1 MRVVL
6 VSKALV
12 VGAYQRKAEEIA
24 ALGVDLTVL
33 VPPSWRDSRGDQ
45 PAETVH
51 TRGYTLRTIPLRYNG
66 QYHLHHYPTLGR
78 ELAQLRPDLLHM
90 DEEPY
95 NLATWLA
102 LRAAQGLGIPA
113 VFFTWQNLL
122 RRYPWPFRLMEQQ
135 VYRQVRL
142 AIAGNREAGDV
153 LRAKGYAGEIALI
166 PQFGVDPTLF
176 PPRAEI
182 DNALPARPLVIGYA
196 GGLLPEKGL
205 DLLLDACRH
214 LNGDWRL
221 ELAGE
226 GGQQPALVAQ
236 ALRLGIAGQVRF
248 LGKCSSS
255 AMPAFYHTLDVL
267 VLPSRSRPNWK
278 EQFGRVLIEAM
289 ACGVPVVGST
299 CGEIPMVIGD
309 AGLIFPEN
317 DGAALTAAL
326 QSLLDDRAQRIALA
340 AAGRRRVL
348 ERFTMQQVA
357 AATVA
362 AYRRLLAL
370 SGQG

>member
-24 ALGVDLTVL
+24 ALGIDLTVL
-33 VPPSWRDSRGDQ
+33 IPPSWRDSRGDQ
-45 PAETVH
+45 PAERVH
-51 TRGYTLRTIPLRYNG
+51 TRGYTLHTIPLHLNG
-66 QYHLHHYPTLGR
+66 QYHLHHYPTLAR
-78 ELAQLRPDLLHM
+78 ELARLRPDLLHM

-95 NLATWLA
+95 NVATWLA
-102 LRAAQGLGIPA
+102 LRTAQRLGIPA
-113 VFFTWQNLL
+113 TFFTWQNLL
-122 RRYPWPFRLMEQQ
+122 RRYPMPFQLMEQQ

-142 AIAGNREAGDV
+142 AIAGNRAAGDV
-153 LRAKGYAGEIALI
+153 LRTKGFAGEIALI
-166 PQFGVDPTLF
+166 PQFGVDPLLF
-176 PPRAEI
+176 SPRPEI
-182 DNALPARPLVIGYA
+182 NDDVSARPLVIGYA

-205 DLLLDACRH
+205 DLLLDACRQ

-226 GGQQPALVAQ
+226 GGQQPALAAQ
-236 ALRLGIAGQVRF
+236 AQRLDMTGRVRF

-267 VLPSRSRPNWK
+267 VLPSRSQPNWK

-289 ACGVPVVGST
+289 ACGVPVIGST
-299 CGEIPMVIGD
+299 CGEIPVVIGD
-309 AGLIFPEN
+309 AGRIFPEN

-326 QSLLDDRAQRIALA
+326 QSLLDDPAQRTALA

-348 ERFTMQQVA
+348 AHFTMQQVA
-357 AATVA
+357 VATVA
-362 AYRRLLAL
+362 AYRQLLAL
-370 SGQG
+370 GGQG